1 MSKSDPIMTTFAIAF
16 VTAIKIAILILN
28 RAAHV
33 QDGLTRGIAS
43 PCIGGGSATAL
54 AIERMS

>member
-1 MSKSDPIMTTFAIAF
+1 MSKSDPILTTFAIAF
-16 VTAIKIAILILN
+16 VIAFLIAIMILN
-28 RAAHV
+28 RAARV